1 MDLDLALTVI
11 AHGCYRWLATRLPR
25 YDKSKP
31 KQEYQR
37 FVETGRVVETQG
49 DRIVV
54 RFDKRAHNPILRA
67 AALDRDC
74 PPIPWLGGSHVEFEY
89 P

>member
-1 MDLDLALTVI
+1 MVAT
-11 AHGCYRWLATRLPR
+11 AGWRRGCPAI
-25 YDKSKP
+25 DKSKP

-37 FVETGRVVETQG
+37 FVETGGVVETQS
-49 DRIVV
+49 DRIMV

-74 PPIPWLGGSHVEFEY
+74 PPIPWLGGLRVEFEY